1 MAAIEL
7 GERIGYAAS
16 SLAGLLYKG
25 RNGRVEGPQEL
36 VIGV

>member
-25 RNGRVEGPQEL
+25 RNGRGPQEL